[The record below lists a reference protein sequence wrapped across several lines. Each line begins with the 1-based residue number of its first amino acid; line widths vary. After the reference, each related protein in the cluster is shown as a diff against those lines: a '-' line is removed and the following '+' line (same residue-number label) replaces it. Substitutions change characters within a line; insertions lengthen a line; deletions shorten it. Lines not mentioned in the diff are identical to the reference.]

1 MRRLPPLAVLATLAL
16 ALGTVPAAAAGP
28 GATFLTGGLDLPAG
42 AIAGGLS
49 GYADDE
55 SARVAV
61 SDDGRYVAFSSDADL
76 LDPAANPDTS
86 NVYRKDRLTGT
97 VLLVSRATGAAGAAP
112 ASASFDAAISDDG
125 AVVAFRTTAAL
136 DPADA
141 DAGEYDVYLR
151 DVGAGTT
158 TLATVTDSGGQ
169 TLEDVNAFDLSGDG
183 RFVAFATQERVDP
196 VNDTTAFNDVYR
208 RDLAAGRTVLVSRRA
223 ASAAAA
229 NGSSYVPAISDDG
242 RWVAFVSAATDLVS
256 GYAGSG
262 TQVFVRDVGGA
273 VGYLVSNR
281 ATFARTASNGS
292 FTGEVDVAGA
302 PAALASVVVAYDTDA
317 TDVALGGVDGASA
330 SSVYVHAMSATSS
343 TLVSV
348 SDGGANADSRAHTA
362 SISDDGTRVEFDS
375 DAQNLTTDPDYYGVY
390 LRDLTAGRT
399 LLASVNTMYSVQGSL
414 SGGGAY
420 VSWYSG
426 TGVTPDSDPDT
437 GGVFGRPYAP
447 TAMGTAELVSRP
459 PGTAPFLLPAIAM
472 DSSGA
477 GERTISADGRY
488 VVFRAYTTTRLPGG
502 GIDSPGQIYRR
513 DVLTGAIEL
522 VSRANGAS
530 GAAGDGFSDQPTISG
545 DGTRVAFRTSTH
557 FDPAHPASTNQ
568 AYVRDMAAATTTL
581 VSRADGAGGT
591 GGAPADTDVSDPRIS
606 ADGQHLAFVSDA
618 ANLGVPG
625 GTDHVW
631 LRDLAG
637 GHTTLVDRATG
648 AGGVVGNFA
657 AYDPSPSRD
666 GRYVAF
672 ESGASNLDPD
682 DAADRIFDVYVRDT
696 VAATTTLVSRGNGPA
711 GAHARGTSND
721 AAISADG
728 AVVAYTATDET
739 LAPEGGAWGGTEQI
753 IARTLATG
761 ANALVSRAP
770 GPGAAANADAA
781 HATVS
786 GDGSVIAFDSE
797 ATNLLAGLG
806 GAARPAVFARTMASG
821 ALAGPPA
828 FGLVDN
834 PLDDMAWFPAISD
847 DGNCLSFRAHGHNA
861 ITGTAG
867 DVDTSYMHVLSGE
880 CPKPLAVPPVARR
893 RAGPPR
899 PALTRASL
907 LRKRF
912 RVGSRAT
919 AKVAARAARAERA
932 EAAARRRAR
941 RVRRAPAGT
950 AFRFTLN
957 TPARVTIAIER
968 PAQGRLVGRFCRRPA
983 PRLRRKLRCVRFVE
997 VGRLTRTGV
1006 RAGRSSIAFS
1016 GRIGRKAL
1024 RPGTYRA
1031 RLRAGNGSGVSRWVR
1046 LGFRVVR

>member
-1 MRRLPPLAVLATLAL
+1 MPRRSILPLAFALLAL
-16 ALGTVPAAAAGP
+16 APVAASAAGI
-28 GATFLTGGLDLPAG
+28 GTTFLTGGLDLPAG
-42 AIAGGLS
+42 ATAGGLS

-55 SARVAV
+55 SARIGV
-61 SDDGRYVAFSSDADL
+61 SDDGRFVAFSSEADL
-76 LDPAANPDTS
+76 LDPAANPDTA

-97 VLLVSRATGAAGAAP
+97 VVLVSRATGAAGTAP
-112 ASASFDAAISDDG
+112 AQSSADAAISEDG

-141 DAGEYDVYLR
+141 DGGEYDVYLR

-158 TLATVTDSGGQ
+158 TLATVADGGGQ
-169 TLEDVNAFDLSGDG
+169 TLEEVNAFDLSGDG

-196 VNDTTAFNDVYR
+196 VNDTTAFDDVYR
-208 RDLAAGRTVLVSRRA
+208 RDLAAGRTALVSRRA
-223 ASAAAA
+223 GSGAAA

-256 GYAGSG
+256 GYVGSG

-273 VGYLVSNR
+273 LGYLVSNR
-281 ATFARTASNGS
+281 ATLSRTASNGS
-292 FTGEVDVAGA
+292 FTGEVDIAGA
-302 PAALASVVVAYDTDA
+302 PAALAAVVVAYDTNA
-317 TDVALGGVDGASA
+317 TDVSLGGVDASSA

-348 SDGGANADSRAHTA
+348 SDGGANADSRAHTPT
-362 SISDDGTRVEFDS
+362 ISDDGSRVEFDS

-399 LLASVNTMYSVQGSL
+399 LLASVGTMYSVQGAL
-414 SGGGAY
+414 SGGGAL

-447 TAMGTAELVSRP
+447 PAMGAAELVSRP
-459 PGTAPFLLPAIAM
+459 PGSAPFLLPAIVM
-472 DSSGA
+472 DPFGA

-502 GIDSPGQIYRR
+502 GIDSPGQVYRR
-513 DVLTGAIEL
+513 DVLTSAIEL
-522 VSRANGAS
+522 VSRANGAT
-530 GAAGDGFSDQPTISG
+530 GAAGNGFSDQPTISG
-545 DGTRVAFRTSTH
+545 DGTRVAFRTSSQ
-557 FDPAHPASTNQ
+557 FDPAHPAATNQ
-568 AYVRDMAAATTTL
+568 AYVRDMTAGTTTL

-591 GGAPADTDVSDPRIS
+591 GGAPSDADVSDPRIS
-606 ADGQHLAFVSDA
+606 ADGQHLAFVSGA

-625 GTDHVW
+625 GVEHVW
-631 LRDLAG
+631 LRDIAG
-637 GHTTLVDRATG
+637 GRTTLIDRATG
-648 AGGVVGNFA
+648 ADGAAGNFDA
-657 AYDPSPSRD
+657 DDPSPSRD

-672 ESGASNLDPD
+672 NTSASNLDPD
-682 DAADRIFDVYVRDT
+682 DAADRLFDVYVRDT
-696 VAATTTLVSRGNGPA
+696 VAGTTTLVSRGNGSA
-711 GAHARGTSND
+711 GAHARGSSTE

-728 AVVAYTATDET
+728 AVVAFRTTDET
-739 LAPEGGAWGGTEQI
+739 LAPEGGAWGGTDQI
-753 IARTLATG
+753 VARTLATG

-770 GPGAAANADAA
+770 GPGAVANADAA
-781 HATVS
+781 HPTVS
-786 GDGSVIAFDSE
+786 GDGAVIAFDSE
-797 ATNLLAGLG
+797 ATNLLPGLG
-806 GAARPAVFARTMASG
+806 GTSRPAVFARTMAGG
-821 ALAGPPA
+821 AVAGPPA

-834 PLDDMAWFPAISD
+834 PLDDMAVFPAISD
-847 DGNCLSFRAHGHNA
+847 NGNCLAFRAHGHNA

-867 DVDTSYMHVLSGE
+867 DFDTSYMYVVSGE
-880 CPKPLAVPPVARR
+880 CPTPAVARALPT
-893 RAGPPR
+893 RAARSAPR

-912 RVGSRAT
+912 RVGRRPT
-919 AKVAARAARAERA
+919 AKVAARAQS
-932 EAAARRRAR
+932 AARRRGRGR
-941 RVRRAPAGT
+941 RVPRARVGT

-957 TPARVTIAIER
+957 TQARVTIVLER
-968 PAQGRLVGRFCRRPA
+968 PAEGRLVGRFCRRPA
-983 PRLRRKLRCVRFVE
+983 RRLRRNLRCVRFVE

-1006 RAGRSSIAFS
+1006 RAGRSSVAFS

-1031 RLRAGNGSGVSRWVR
+1031 RLRASNGSGVSRWVR
-1046 LGFRVVR
+1046 RGFRVVRR